1 MIKLKRAYE
10 TPSKKDGKRILVE
23 RLWSRGISKESAKI
37 QAWLKE
43 LAPSAELR
51 KWYQHDVSKWDEFQ
65 KRYQK
70 ELETKEEL
78 INELEQILVNDIVT
92 FIYAARDEEHN
103 SASVLKMYIENRK
116 K

>member
-23 RLWSRGISKESAKI
+23 RLWPRGISKESAKI